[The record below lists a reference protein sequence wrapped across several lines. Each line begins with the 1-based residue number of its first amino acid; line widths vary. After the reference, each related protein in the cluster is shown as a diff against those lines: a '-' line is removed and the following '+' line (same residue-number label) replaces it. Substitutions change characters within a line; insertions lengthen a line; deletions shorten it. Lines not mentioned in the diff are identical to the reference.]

1 MILYAEDDEN
11 DSYFMERAF
20 SEMGAP
26 ERLRTVGNGE
36 LATEYLSG
44 VGQFG
49 DRKKYPLPTVLL
61 LDIKMPKMTG
71 LEVLHWVR
79 QRPEFSGLTVIMFT
93 SSTQP
98 ADIAFCAAH
107 GANAYL
113 AKESRSDR
121 LSARMPKILEA
132 KSHLATGKNRLEL
145 SDNQLPRL
153 PILS

>member
-11 DSYFMERAF
+11 DAFFMERAF

-26 ERLRTVGNGE
+26 ERLRTVGNGK

-44 VGQFG
+44 VGPFG
-49 DRKKYPLPTVLL
+49 DRQKYPLPTVLL

-79 QRPEFSGLTVIMFT
+79 ARPEFAGLTVIMFT

-98 ADIAFCAAH
+98 ADIAFCANN

-121 LSARMPKILEA
+121 LSLRIPKILAA
-132 KSHLATGKNRLEL
+132 KAGLPAGTNRLEL
-145 SDNQLPRL
+145 SDNQLPRV
-153 PILS
+153 P